1 MAINRFKQNRQ
12 VCKTAIVYLAVSA
25 FCIIFD
31 KIYALFGHGVSSAS
45 MSLMY
50 LYPLAGGMLPFL
62 ILGLLVPEA
71 CRIRAYRPAVNL
83 YHSGLAA
90 LTVSSLLNGVMEI
103 AGTSSS
109 YLPVFN
115 VCGWTLLAAG
125 LFIFLIALIR
135 RQSVK

>member
-1 MAINRFKQNRQ
+1 
-12 VCKTAIVYLAVSA
+12 
-25 FCIIFD
+25 
-31 KIYALFGHGVSSAS
+31 

-71 CRIRAYRPAVNL
+71 GRIKAYRPAGNL

-90 LTVSSLLNGVMEI
+90 LTVGSLLNGVMEI

-109 YLPVFN
+109 YLPAFN
-115 VCGWTLLAAG
+115 ICGWTLLIAG